1 MVCNRKIKRGGVQ
14 VVNLAIIIFIAI
26 CSSIRQRGSKQ
37 CYSFHLEHLFKT
49 LPLGNNSVF
58 FFSIDNISESPS
70 AHHLLSFAYLYLYI
84 DKQII
89 KAFLSLQASQLDQF
103 EKACRASPHEP
114 MVDLESSE
122 LRLLPRPFGSPVLL
136 TDLIKSRSSQEQ
148 TQLWINVTNP
158 DCPSSSTD
166 LIAAK

>member
-1 MVCNRKIKRGGVQ
+1 M
-14 VVNLAIIIFIAI
+14 AITIFTTI

-37 CYSFHLEHLFKT
+37 CHSSHLEHLFKI
-49 LPLGNNSVF
+49 LPLGNNSVVF
-58 FFSIDNISESPS
+58 FFFDNISESPS

-103 EKACRASPHEP
+103 EKARRASPHEP
-114 MVDLESSE
+114 MVDLESSD
-122 LRLLPRPFGSPVLL
+122 LRPLPRPFGSPVLL

-148 TQLWINVTNP
+148 TTVMDQRNKPRPSQQLHRSYRCEITTGM
-158 DCPSSSTD
+158 C
-166 LIAAK
+166 LIRVPT